1 MCWVPAGSERLW
13 PDNGAIDARRT
24 ELKQKSDV
32 RGFRTSLF
40 LASSPPFR
48 NRLGESGL
56 SGLSLRFGLFAAA
69 ARIGLA
75 RRRSFIGAI
84 SVHRSGLETAFF
96 QPALDLVFGEADV
109 RFNPQMRYESAH
121 NHQERHDLWILLCP
135 ADSS

>member
-56 SGLSLRFGLFAAA
+56 SGLSLRFLKKSVLEQLGAFWLQHGMQPQLIDHLLK
-69 ARIGLA
+69 RSW
-75 RRRSFIGAI
+75 RRDDSRPFFRQVKSFEF
-84 SVHRSGLETAFF
+84 L
-96 QPALDLVFGEADV
+96 GEIHV
-109 RFNPQMRYESAH
+109 ES
-121 NHQERHDLWILLCP
+121 
-135 ADSS
+135 S

>member
-48 NRLGESGL
+48 NRLLAIGALGVL
-56 SGLSLRFGLFAAA
+56 HFGFGLFAAA
-69 ARIGLA
+69 ARVGLA
-75 RRRSFIGAI
+75 RREIFHWRLAPLLFTGRGWELRS
-84 SVHRSGLETAFF
+84 
-96 QPALDLVFGEADV
+96 
-109 RFNPQMRYESAH
+109 
-121 NHQERHDLWILLCP
+121 
-135 ADSS
+135 SSQR

>member
-13 PDNGAIDARRT
+13 PDNGAVDARRT

-75 RRRSFIGAI
+75 RRRSFIGAWRHFR
-84 SVHRSGLETAFF
+84 SPVGAGNCVLPASAGPGVWRSGRSI
-96 QPALDLVFGEADV
+96 QSADAV
-109 RFNPQMRYESAH
+109 
-121 NHQERHDLWILLCP
+121 
-135 ADSS
+135 